1 MDVVDAIDAWISQ
14 RLTTKEVFMITGF
27 RSVRALYEEVRFDRQ
42 DRENEEEMKD
52 MSAFHAAVE
61 ADELEAE
68 ARYQFHH
75 FLQEHPDRV
84 DDCVRALRHEKKRQL
99 IEIGRRFSNRAA

>member
-1 MDVVDAIDAWISQ
+1 MDIIEAIDLWITQ
-14 RLTTKEVFMITGF
+14 RLSTKEVYMITGF
-27 RSVRALYEEVRFDRQ
+27 RSVKELSDEVKFDAH
-42 DRENEEEMKD
+42 DRENELEMAD

-68 ARYQFHH
+68 ARYRFHH

-99 IEIGRRFSNRAA
+99 IEIGRRFSKAA